1 DIKLT
6 QPESKQLNPGQS
18 VKLSC
23 EVSGFSM
30 SSWYMTWVRQ
40 PEGKG
45 LEWIGYIDTGTGTA
59 YSQSFQNRFFIT
71 KNSNILY
78 LEGKNLQ
85 QQDTAT
91 YYCARTSQCRKM
103 SGNNTKTD

>member
-1 DIKLT
+1 M
-6 QPESKQLNPGQS
+6 
-18 VKLSC
+18 
-23 EVSGFSM
+23 SGYWM
-30 SSWYMTWVRQ
+30 QWIRQ

-45 LEWIGYIDTGTGTA
+45 LEWIGRIDRGTGTV

-71 KNSNILY
+71 KNLNTLY

-91 YYCARTSQCRKM
+91 YYCARDSQCRKM
-103 SGNNTKTD
+103 SENNTKTD